1 MKTVF
6 IHGAFSS
13 PISFNYIRSKLL
25 LTDELLI
32 EYKVEDGLEFNVAK
46 IKNIILDSCGDQP
59 VNIISHS
66 MGGLISTMLYHENIK
81 INKLVSM
88 SAPLGGSKFAEYAR
102 WWTKNQLLADL
113 SNRKLYD
120 SLKSKKIKC
129 DNLFIITTKGYTNSY
144 GIKNDCV
151 VSVDSQC
158 NIIGLNYK
166 EFEFTHT
173 EVLMSNEIVKEIDNF
188 IN

>member
-25 LTDELLI
+25 LADELLI
-32 EYKVEDGLEFNVAK
+32 DYKVEDGLAYNVAK
-46 IKNIILDSCGDQP
+46 IKNDILNSCGDKP

-66 MGGLISTMLYHENIK
+66 MGGLIAVMLYHKNIK
-81 INKLVSM
+81 INKLISM

-102 WWTKNQLLADL
+102 WWTKNQLLIDL

-120 SLKSKKIKC
+120 SLRNKKIKC
-129 DNLFIITTKGYTNSY
+129 DNLFIVTTKGYTNSY

-151 VSVDSQC
+151 VSVGSQY
-158 NIIGLNYK
+158 NVIGLNYK

-173 EVLMSNEIVKEIDNF
+173 EVLMSNEIVNEIDNF